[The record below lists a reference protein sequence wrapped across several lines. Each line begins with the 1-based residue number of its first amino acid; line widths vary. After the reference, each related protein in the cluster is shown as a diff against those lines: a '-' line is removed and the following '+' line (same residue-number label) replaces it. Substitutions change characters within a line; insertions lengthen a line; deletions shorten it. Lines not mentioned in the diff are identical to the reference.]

1 MILQTTH
8 KLTRYCNI
16 TEYDFANKSMSFVL
30 ELILSVVCLSL
41 LNKQKK
47 VICKNE
53 ISSWAYYFIGRFI
66 KQWENS
72 R

>member
-30 ELILSVVCLSL
+30 ELILSVVSCLSWT
-41 LNKQKK
+41 NKK
-47 VICKNE
+47 
-53 ISSWAYYFIGRFI
+53 SDL
-66 KQWENS
+66 
-72 R
+72 

>member
-8 KLTRYCNI
+8 KLTRNCNI

-47 VICKNE
+47 WFVRMKYQAGPITLLAD
-53 ISSWAYYFIGRFI
+53 S
-66 KQWENS
+66 
-72 R
+72 